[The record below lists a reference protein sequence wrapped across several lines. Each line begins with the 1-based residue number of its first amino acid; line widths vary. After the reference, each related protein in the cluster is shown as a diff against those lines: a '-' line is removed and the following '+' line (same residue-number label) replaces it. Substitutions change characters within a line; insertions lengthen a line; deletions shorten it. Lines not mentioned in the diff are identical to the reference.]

1 MLVIHAEIRIPADEV
16 DTLAAV
22 ARPMCEKSEAEE
34 GCHLYAFSV
43 DVSEPGLVR
52 ITEEWESQ
60 EALDAHFQTP
70 HMGDFQA
77 GMAGL
82 TSPNVKATKFMVSSS
97 EDMMG

>member
-1 MLVIHAEIRIPADEV
+1 MLVIHAEIRVAPGEV
-16 DTLAAV
+16 ETVAAF

-43 DVSEPGLVR
+43 DVSEENLVR

-70 HMGDFQA
+70 HMADFQA

-82 TSPNVKATKFMVSSS
+82 AGPSVKAMKFMVSSS

>member
-16 DTLAAV
+16 EKLAEV
-22 ARPMCEKSEAEE
+22 ARPMCVKSEAEE
-34 GCHLYAFSV
+34 GCYLYAFSV

-70 HMGDFQA
+70 HMADFQA

-97 EDMMG
+97 EDMMA